1 MSRNSQAQAGYEGE
15 SEAIPELHVRK
26 GAERSLKGVSLP
38 LARTLSLATPSCV
51 GGGPSRARVRQ
62 GGARLRGHDSAGIK
76 KAPHEVY
83 LMGGE
88 NPAATY
94 SPGPGGQVPSA
105 TGGLT
110 SVFGMGTGVTLR
122 R

>member
-1 MSRNSQAQAGYEGE
+1 M
-15 SEAIPELHVRK
+15 
-26 GAERSLKGVSLP
+26 
-38 LARTLSLATPSCV
+38 
-51 GGGPSRARVRQ
+51 
-62 GGARLRGHDSAGIK
+62 
-76 KAPHEVY
+76 VY
-83 LMGGE
+83 HQGGE

-105 TGGLT
+105 TRGLT